1 MKVSVVIPCY
11 RSERTLEECVQ
22 QLTLELA
29 SSPSDAPGIEAFEI
43 VLVVDGSPD
52 RTGEIAQSLAQSN
65 PRVRALELMR
75 NYGQHNALLAGIMA
89 ARHEVIVTM
98 DDDLQHHA
106 SDVRKLL
113 AALDEQRVDLVYG
126 VAAREEHAFL
136 RSLASR
142 GVKRGLAMMGVANAS
157 DISAFRAFRSELRE
171 AMQITHDP
179 HISIDVLLSW
189 ATTREARVVV
199 DMDRRAEGVSG
210 YRFSTLVRHSLNMV
224 TGYTTTPLR
233 FVTLLGMAAAVAG
246 LLLLVYVLVGYTTGF
261 ITAVGY
267 TSIIAAIALFSGT
280 QLISLGIFGE
290 YLARIHERA
299 MRRPSYLIR
308 HDSFDDFRQ

>member
-1 MKVSVVIPCY
+1 V
-11 RSERTLEECVQ
+11 
-22 QLTLELA
+22 
-29 SSPSDAPGIEAFEI
+29 
-43 VLVVDGSPD
+43 
-52 RTGEIAQSLAQSN
+52 
-65 PRVRALELMR
+65 
-75 NYGQHNALLAGIMA
+75 
-89 ARHEVIVTM
+89 
-98 DDDLQHHA
+98 
-106 SDVRKLL
+106 
-113 AALDEQRVDLVYG
+113 
-126 VAAREEHAFL
+126 
-136 RSLASR
+136 
-142 GVKRGLAMMGVANAS
+142 LAMMGVANAS
-157 DISAFRAFRSELRE
+157 DISAFRAFRVELRE

-199 DMDRRAEGVSG
+199 DMDRRSEGVSG

-233 FVTLLGMAAAVAG
+233 FVTILGIAAAGVG
-246 LLLLVYVLVGYTTGF
+246 MLLLVYVLVGYVTGF

-290 YLARIHERA
+290 YLARVHERA

-308 HDSFDDFRQ
+308 HDSFDDVHR